1 MESLFI
7 FIIHTGFISYIYQI
21 LIMFMGVYIVASGI
35 KKRHYISI
43 IIGILLVV
51 GPIYQT
57 FKGIGISSAWI
68 LSFFSGI
75 FLGFIGAIRKEKQL
89 ILMGVFF
96 ISIPIIIFIRYV
108 FFLPG

>member
-21 LIMFMGVYIVASGI
+21 FFMCMGVYIVATGI
-35 KKRHYISI
+35 KKRHYVSI
-43 IIGILLVV
+43 MIGILLLIGTV
-51 GPIYQT
+51 YQI
-57 FKGIGISSAWI
+57 FRGIGISSAWI

-75 FLGFIGAIRKEKQL
+75 LLGIEGVIRKGYKL

-96 ISIPIIIFIRYV
+96 ISIPVIILIR
-108 FFLPG
+108 FMLFAPW